1 MNLIDCYVTKILDKP
16 YEKYG
21 KVWLKVEYED
31 NGYVFPVTTILMLDS
46 IREADTIHVGYCF
59 QQ

>member
-21 KVWLKVEYED
+21 KVWLKVEYESW
-31 NGYVFPVTTILMLDS
+31 GIISTTTLMLDS
-46 IREADTIHVGYCF
+46 LRESDMICVGHCF